1 MKQKHNVI
9 VDNLDIEISTGT
21 LAGLASGAVTIR
33 SGETS
38 LFVSATAASAL
49 RPGQDFFPLTV
60 DYKEK
65 FSAAGKFP
73 GGYFKREG
81 KPSEKEI
88 TFILP

>member
-65 FSAAGKFP
+65 FSAAGKFLAVIS
-73 GGYFKREG
+73 K
-81 KPSEKEI
+81 EKVNHQKKNSDF
-88 TFILP
+88 TSL

>member
-1 MKQKHNVI
+1 MKQKHNVT

-49 RPGQDFFPLTV
+49 RPGSRF
-60 DYKEK
+60 
-65 FSAAGKFP
+65 
-73 GGYFKREG
+73 
-81 KPSEKEI
+81 
-88 TFILP
+88 LPPHRRLQRKIFCRW